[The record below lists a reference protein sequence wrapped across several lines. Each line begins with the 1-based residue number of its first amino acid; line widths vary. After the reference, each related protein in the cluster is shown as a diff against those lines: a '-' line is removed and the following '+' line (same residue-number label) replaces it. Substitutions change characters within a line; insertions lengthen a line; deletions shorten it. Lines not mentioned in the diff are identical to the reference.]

1 MTRKQWWP
9 ICRFSALV
17 WLVSAAQSAT
27 LPVAG
32 EIRER
37 AGIARHNSLLEQG
50 MPFAPMA
57 EAEARRLV
65 LRGAEGAV
73 EPEAADENGNVRWVR
88 VSARVSM
95 PAGGRLPVRIEAAP
109 GPEQTRQSLRITRA
123 DDGITAETS
132 DYRLVL
138 KSGGEIELTAGTKL
152 LLKGAWGVDAIAD
165 ARGILW
171 GSNFGPFTPGAVE
184 I

>member
-50 MPFAPMA
+50 VPITPMP

-65 LRGAEGAV
+65 LRGAEGVV
-73 EPEAADENGNVRWVR
+73 EPEATDENGNVRWVR

-95 PAGGRLPVRIEAAP
+95 PAGGRVPVRIEAGTAP
-109 GPEQTRQSLRITRA
+109 AQTQRRLHIARA
-123 DDGITAETS
+123 DGGITAETG
-132 DYRLVL
+132 DYRLAL
-138 KSGGEIELTAGTKL
+138 K
-152 LLKGAWGVDAIAD
+152 
-165 ARGILW
+165 
-171 GSNFGPFTPGAVE
+171 PG
-184 I
+184 